1 MSRERTIEVNEL
13 ARVEGEGS
21 LFLRIEGDAV
31 TRAELRIFEAPR
43 YFEALLVG
51 RDFRE
56 APDITARICGI
67 CPVAYLMSACHALE
81 SLCGAQLDEELHR
94 VRRLLYC
101 GEWIESHVLHI
112 AMLHAPDF
120 LGYPDAIAMAR
131 DHKGLVEDALR
142 LKKAGNSLVSLLG
155 GREIHPINIR
165 VGGFYRLPARS
176 ELDALRREL
185 EWSLGA
191 AERLV
196 HTVASFP
203 FEDFEKDY
211 PFVSLHHR
219 EEYPFNRGELA
230 LASGARYPMAAYD
243 ELFEERHD
251 LHSTALRTY
260 PGHLAEADCFH
271 LGPLARYANNFDLLT
286 PRARAAAEAA
296 GLGPVCRNPFKSI
309 VVRAVEVVFAVEEA
323 LVLLDH
329 YRRPDAPC
337 VEVTPRAGTG
347 QWATEAP
354 RGLLYHRYR
363 IDADGLIEDAKI
375 VAPTSVNQRVIEQDL
390 YDYARTVL
398 DAPDDV
404 LRARCEQAIR
414 NYDPCISCSTH
425 FLDLRVERHG
435 GHAGAGPR

>member
-21 LFLRIEGDAV
+21 LFLRIENDEV
-31 TRAELRIFEAPR
+31 TTAELRIFEPPR

-81 SLCGAQLDEELHR
+81 ALCGATLDDELHTL
-94 VRRLLYC
+94 RRLLYC

-120 LGYPDAIAMAR
+120 LGYPDAITMAR
-131 DHKGLVEDALR
+131 DHKALVEDALR

-165 VGGFYRLPARS
+165 VGGFYRVPARS
-176 ELDALRREL
+176 EFDALRAEL
-185 EWSLGA
+185 EWALGA

-196 HTVASFP
+196 SAVAAFP

-211 PFVSLHHR
+211 PFVSLR
-219 EEYPFNRGELA
+219 QAEEYPFNRGELA
-230 LASGARYPMAAYD
+230 LHGGARYPMSAYD

-251 LHSTALRTY
+251 AHSTALRTY
-260 PGHLAEADCFH
+260 PGSLSNADCFH

-286 PRARAAAEAA
+286 PRARAAAEGA
-296 GLGPVCRNPFKSI
+296 GLGPVCRNPFRSI

-323 LVLLDH
+323 LAIMDG
-329 YRRPDAPC
+329 YRPPADPF
-337 VEVTPRAGTG
+337 VEVNPRAGTG
-347 QWATEAP
+347 LWATEAP

-363 IDADGLIEDAKI
+363 IDEAGLIEDAKI

-390 YDYARTVL
+390 HDYARTVL
-398 DAPDDV
+398 QAPDDV

-425 FLDLRVERHG
+425 FLDLTVERHG